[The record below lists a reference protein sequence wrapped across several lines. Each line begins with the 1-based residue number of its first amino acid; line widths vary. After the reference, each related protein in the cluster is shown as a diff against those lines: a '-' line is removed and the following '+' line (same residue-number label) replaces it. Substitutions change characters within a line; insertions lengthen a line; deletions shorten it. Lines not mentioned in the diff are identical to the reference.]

1 MRKLAIT
8 LGVFLGLLAVAARA
22 YERWWFPRDPQRVV
36 DPVARIVAPADG
48 RVVYVAPVERGAVPI
63 AIKDR
68 TEIPLSE
75 IVKGD
80 ERPLEGTLIGI
91 FMSPFDVHYQR
102 SPIAGTVTEVTY
114 HPAPHNHVMG
124 SMFLRN
130 LVGLEPLHAK
140 SPHVYDNERNVIR
153 IDGEDLIAFVVQ
165 IADQQVNKIDCRVT
179 EGDYVRIGERI
190 GMIRRGSQ
198 VDLFVPR
205 LRPEDFPAL
214 TVGMKVR
221 AGSTVLLT

>member
-1 MRKLAIT
+1 
-8 LGVFLGLLAVAARA
+8 
-22 YERWWFPRDPQRVV
+22 
-36 DPVARIVAPADG
+36 
-48 RVVYVAPVERGAVPI
+48 
-63 AIKDR
+63 
-68 TEIPLSE
+68 
-75 IVKGD
+75 
-80 ERPLEGTLIGI
+80 
-91 FMSPFDVHYQR
+91 
-102 SPIAGTVTEVTY
+102 
-114 HPAPHNHVMG
+114 MG

-153 IDGEDLIAFVVQ
+153 IDGEDLIAYVVQ
-165 IADQQVNKIDCRVT
+165 IADQQVSKIDCHVT
-179 EGDYVRIGERI
+179 EGDHVRIGERI

-205 LRPEDFPAL
+205 LRPGDFPAL

>member
-8 LGVFLGLLAVAARA
+8 LGVFLGLFAVAARA
-22 YERWWFPRDPQRVV
+22 YERWWFPRDPQRAI
-36 DPVARIVAPADG
+36 DPAARMVAPADG
-48 RVVYVAPVERGAVPI
+48 RVVYVAPVEQGAAPI
-63 AIKDR
+63 AVKDR
-68 TEIPLSE
+68 KEIPLNE

-114 HPAPHNHVMG
+114 HPAPYNHVMG

-130 LVGLEPLHAK
+130 LVGKEPLHAK
-140 SPHVYDNERNVIR
+140 SPHIYDNERNVIR
-153 IDGEDLIAFVVQ
+153 IDGEDLTAYVVQ
-165 IADQQVNKIDCRVT
+165 IADQQVNKIDCYVT
-179 EGDYVRIGERI
+179 EGDPVRVGERI

-205 LRPEDFPAL
+205 LRPGDFPAVA
-214 TVGMKVR
+214 VGEMVH
-221 AGSTVLLT
+221 AGSTVLLS